1 MVRATNTPITQAL
14 GTDRERERG
23 REKHLP
29 INMAAA
35 QNNLQLATFAI
46 RMKLCMK

>member
-14 GTDRERERG
+14 GTDRERGRE

-35 QNNLQLATFAI
+35 QNN
-46 RMKLCMK
+46 